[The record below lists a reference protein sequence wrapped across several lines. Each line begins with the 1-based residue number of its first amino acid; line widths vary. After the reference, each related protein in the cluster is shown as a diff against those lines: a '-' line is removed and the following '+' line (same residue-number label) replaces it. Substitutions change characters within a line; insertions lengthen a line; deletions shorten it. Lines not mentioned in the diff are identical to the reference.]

1 MAAIKSDLTYSFPAI
16 RGTQAGRAYYV
27 AMMRLSHV
35 VKIIPVETEAIPED
49 LKAQRQLN
57 KARIPAIAR
66 YMTENPKGYVFSSLT
81 VSVGGRIEFEPVGT
95 DAAGRKLGQIEIS
108 ADTPIII
115 NDGQHRRAAIERAIE
130 QCPELAR
137 ETISVVFFVDTGLKR
152 SQQMFADLNRYTVR
166 PTNSINILYDHR
178 DPLSQ
183 LVHRIVESVEVFR
196 GTTEKARTTISN
208 RSRKMFT
215 LSSVYQATKKLLNRA
230 NTSDVDEE
238 DEATAAAF
246 WTHVSEHMPD
256 WLQAARGEFSP
267 AELRRE
273 CIHTHGLVLQA
284 LATVGREL
292 IARHPD
298 DWSTQLKPLR
308 KINWRKNNPLWE
320 GRAIVQG
327 HVSKSQTSVQETA
340 DVIRK
345 AIGLKPNTSAQDTEV
360 AHEPHRV

>member
-1 MAAIKSDLTYSFPAI
+1 MAGINSDLTYSFPAI

-35 VKIIPVETEAIPED
+35 VKIIPVETDDLPAE

-57 KARIPAIAR
+57 KGRVPAISR
-66 YMTENPKGYVFSSLT
+66 YMIENPKGYVFSSLT
-81 VSVGGRIEFEPVGT
+81 VSVGGRIEFEAAGT
-95 DAAGRKLGQIEIS
+95 DAVGRKLGQILIS

-130 QCPELAR
+130 ERPELAR
-137 ETISVVFFVDTGLKR
+137 ETISVVFFVDSGLKR
-152 SQQMFADLNRYTVR
+152 SQQMFADLNRYTIR

-215 LSSVYQATKKLLNRA
+215 LSSIYQATKKLLKQSNG
-230 NTSDVDEE
+230 SEVDDD
-238 DEATAAAF
+238 DESVAAEF

-256 WLQAARGEFSP
+256 WLPAARGDLSP

-284 LATVGREL
+284 LATVGCEL
-292 IARHPD
+292 IEQFPN
-298 DWSTQLKPLR
+298 DWMSHLKPLH
-308 KINWRKNNPLWE
+308 KIDWRKNNPLWE

-340 DVIRK
+340 DVIRR
-345 AIGLKPNTSAQDTEV
+345 AIGLNSSEQDTEV
-360 AHEPHRV
+360 SREFERI